1 MNKFLF
7 LSYFLD
13 ESTPIYGGTKNSF
26 IIKTTKQIRN
36 GDNSNNMY
44 FSFPNHIGTHIDFP
58 FHFNIEGKTC
68 SDYPASFWYFSKIGF
83 LSCKIEEIENEA
95 INLSKDI
102 EILIIKTG
110 FGNKRGTDEYWE
122 KQPVIPGNLAY
133 FLKNN
138 FSKIRVI
145 GFDLISLTSKLNRE
159 EGKKAHLD
167 FLIYNDILVLEDMK
181 LDELIETPSNIVIAP
196 LQVNNADGTPCNVF
210 AW

>member
-1 MNKFLF
+1 MNKIIF

-13 ESTPIYGGTKNSF
+13 ENTPIYGGIENSF
-26 IIKTTKQIRN
+26 VIKITNQIKN
-36 GDNSNNMY
+36 GDSSNNMH

-58 FHFNIEGKTC
+58 YHFNNEGKTC
-68 SDYPASFWYFSKIGF
+68 SDYPASFWFFSKIGF
-83 LSCKIEEIENEA
+83 LNCKIEDIEKEA

-110 FGNKRGTDEYWE
+110 FGNERYKNEYWE
-122 KQPVIPGNLAY
+122 KQPIIPSNLAY
-133 FLKNN
+133 FLKNK
-138 FSKIRVI
+138 FSNIRVI

-167 FLIYNDILVLEDMK
+167 FLIKNDILVLEDMK
-181 LDELIETPSNIVIAP
+181 LDELIETPSNLIIAP
-196 LQVNNADGTPCNVF
+196 LQVKNADGAPCNVF